1 MHVLHLKMAALKMAL
16 KMAAAGDLGTSDSD
30 EETLMTSSSHGSA
43 TPNNRIPSLQVS
55 PQQRQ
60 CHIGD
65 GAASAAP
72 TAMRQQVQDHGS
84 RSRAFVAF

>member
-1 MHVLHLKMAALKMAL
+1 MHVLHLAL
-16 KMAAAGDLGTSDSD
+16 KMAAAGDLGTSDSG
-30 EETLMTSSSHGSA
+30 EETVMASSSRGSA
-43 TPNNRIPSLQVS
+43 SPNNRVPSLQVS

-60 CHIGD
+60 CHVGD

-72 TAMRQQVQDHGS
+72 TAMQQQAQDHGS